1 MSEQGWGTG
10 RQPAGFAI
18 SQLTDLRASGHAAEW
33 SGRGEGSLEKV
44 PMSQIKKLK
53 IPGQQDGDSHGEFRH
68 FRDQHENDVAKC
80 FHAWALTE
88 AQTDMAIIMLK
99 RGLRAD
105 RMHQQMAASM
115 EMNSELLWV
124 WLNLQ
129 PPMTESMLSEILR
142 QGCQQFEMVY
152 NIKVFDHESHDL
164 AARVT
169 IMRDI
174 KDCTTRIL
182 LDHMKDFVATAT
194 PEEMAM
200 AAIDDD
206 TDEEA
211 LGRCEE
217 LQSNSSADE
226 YSQ

>member
-1 MSEQGWGTG
+1 MDEPIPVRLSE
-10 RQPAGFAI
+10 
-18 SQLTDLRASGHAAEW
+18 
-33 SGRGEGSLEKV
+33 
-44 PMSQIKKLK
+44 IKQLK
-53 IPGQQDGDSHGEFRH
+53 IPGQQDGDSHGEFRQ
-68 FRDQHENDVAKC
+68 FRDTHENDVAKC
-80 FHAWALTE
+80 FHAWQWALTE
-88 AQTDMAIIMLK
+88 AQKDMTIIMLK

-105 RMHQQMAASM
+105 THHHDMAAKM

-152 NIKVFDHESHDL
+152 NIKVFNHEFHDL

-174 KDCTTRIL
+174 KDCTTRML
-182 LDHMKDFVATAT
+182 FDHMKDFVATAT

-200 AAIDDD
+200 AAIASD
-206 TDEEA
+206 TDEEG
-211 LGRCEE
+211 LGGGEE
-217 LQSNSSADE
+217 SQSDGSLDE
-226 YSQ
+226 CGQ

>member
-1 MSEQGWGTG
+1 MSEQGWGAG
-10 RQPAGFAI
+10 RYPAGFAI

-33 SGRGEGSLEKV
+33 SGRGEGSFEKV

-68 FRDQHENDVAKC
+68 FRDTNENDVAKC

-88 AQTDMAIIMLK
+88 AQKDMTIIMLK

-105 RMHQQMAASM
+105 THHHDMAAKM

-129 PPMTESMLSEILR
+129 PPMTERMLSEILR

-152 NIKVFDHESHDL
+152 NIKVFNHEFHDL

-174 KDCTTRIL
+174 KDCTTRML
-182 LDHMKDFVATAT
+182 FDHMKDFVATAT

-200 AAIDDD
+200 AAIASD
-206 TDEEA
+206 TDEEG
-211 LGRCEE
+211 LGGGEE
-217 LQSNSSADE
+217 SQSDGSLDE
-226 YSQ
+226 CGQ

>member
-33 SGRGEGSLEKV
+33 SGRGEGSFEKV

-68 FRDQHENDVAKC
+68 FRDTNENDVAKC

-88 AQTDMAIIMLK
+88 AQKDMTIIMLK

-129 PPMTESMLSEILR
+129 PPITERMLGEILLR
-142 QGCQQFEMVY
+142 GCQKFEQVY
-152 NIKVFDHESHDL
+152 NIKVLNHEYHDL
-164 AARVT
+164 AASMTLQTEVEPRT
-169 IMRDI
+169 SQ
-174 KDCTTRIL
+174 IL
-182 LDHMKDFVATAT
+182 HDHMKDFVDTAT

-200 AAIDDD
+200 AANED

-211 LGRCEE
+211 LGGGEE
-217 LQSNSSADE
+217 SQSDGSSDE
-226 YSQ
+226 CSQ